1 MPTHIIID
9 GNNLLF
15 AMHEHAPIP
24 AVGRETLVRVIE
36 QWAEK
41 GDDKVTLVF
50 DGPVPDTGMARQMD
64 SPRIIVKFSAPLTA
78 DDVII
83 KMVRET
89 KDPGNTRIVSSDT
102 AIATEAKYRRCA
114 WSDSPAFVQE
124 LFAEPGPP
132 ADTSAAATPEKP
144 QAPSPEET
152 NEWLKTFGVNQI
164 EDNDQEDRMV

>member
-1 MPTHIIID
+1 MPTHVIID

-36 QWAEK
+36 QWARKRE
-41 GDDKVTLVF
+41 DKITLVF
-50 DGPVPDTGMARQMD
+50 DGPVPEAGMARQMD

-83 KMVRET
+83 KMIRKT
-89 KDPGNTRIVSSDT
+89 KDPANTRVVSSDT
-102 AIATEAKYRRCA
+102 AIATEAKYRRCP
-114 WSDSPAFVQE
+114 WTDSPAFVRAV
-124 LFAEPGPP
+124 FAERDTA

-152 NEWLKTFGVNQI
+152 NEWLKTFGVHQV
-164 EDNDQEDRMV
+164 EDNDQEDWMV

>member
-124 LFAEPGPP
+124 LFGEPGPP

-152 NEWLKTFGVNQI
+152 NEWLKTFGLNQI
-164 EDNDQEDRMV
+164 EDNDQEDWMV